1 MRSGRVMLLI
11 LAVALTALGSNMAAV
26 TQTSSRATTA
36 YDALLSLFKEFREF
50 QKPRISTDGVP
61 DYSPAAMAA
70 QRARLPEFQKRLAA
84 IPSQAWPLAQRVDYE
99 ILRAEMYGLEFDHRV
114 LRPWSRDPG
123 FYAVIQNA
131 ESDVPAREGA
141 EIYGC
146 LGLWQFSFPLDPAS
160 RNVMR
165 LKLAAIPA
173 ILSQA
178 KANLTEDTRD
188 LWRLG
193 ARRKSS
199 EAASLDRLSER
210 LAAASPD
217 LVPLVQK
224 SLAAVEDFRSW
235 LEARIP
241 NLKGPSGISRS
252 EFDWYQRHVHLVP
265 YSWDEQ
271 YRMACRE
278 LERSLAFLKL
288 EEHRNRK
295 LPPLQPPASGEELQ
309 RRQNQAVTTLF
320 DFLRNEDIFTVAD
333 FMKLSG
339 GGGPVL
345 PPERRDF
352 FTQVDY
358 RDPLPLKVHSIH
370 WLEKQ
375 REAHNSHPIR
385 GTPLLYNIWDS
396 RAEGFATAAEEI
408 FLQAGLFDKNPRA
421 RELVYILLAF
431 RAVRAICDLK
441 LHSREW
447 TVDQAVQYAG
457 ATTPYGWVKADGDTI
472 WGDMFIYL
480 HGPGYGTS
488 YLTGKIQIEGL
499 MADYARIKGNS
510 YSLKSFLDEM
520 FAKGIIPASLI
531 RWEMTGLDDEMKKLG
546 L

>member
-1 MRSGRVMLLI
+1 MRMARVFSLMLAVLLI
-11 LAVALTALGSNMAAV
+11 ALGTDIATG
-26 TQTSSRATTA
+26 TQDPPRPNAG

-50 QKPRISTDGVP
+50 QKPRVSADGVP
-61 DYSPAAMAA
+61 DYSPAAMTA
-70 QRARLPEFQKRLAA
+70 QKARLPEFHKRLAA
-84 IPSQAWPLAQRVDYE
+84 IPTQSWPVSQRVDYE
-99 ILRAEMYGLEFDHRV
+99 ILRAEMNGLEFDHRV

-123 FYAVIQNA
+123 FYAVIQNS

-146 LGLWQFSFPLDPAS
+146 LGLWTFSFPLDAENHDLMQ
-160 RNVMR
+160 R
-165 LKLAAIPA
+165 KLAAIPA

-178 KANLTEDTRD
+178 RMNLSEDARD

-193 ARRKSS
+193 ARRKTS
-199 EAASLDRLSER
+199 EAIWLDRLAER
-210 LAAASPD
+210 LAAGSPD
-217 LVPLVQK
+217 LVPLAK
-224 SLAAVEDFRSW
+224 KARAAVDDFRLW

-241 NLKGPSGISRS
+241 NLKGPSGIGKT
-252 EFDWYQRHVHLVP
+252 EFDWYQKNVHLVP
-265 YSWDEQ
+265 YSWEEQ
-271 YRMACRE
+271 YRLACRE

-288 EEHRNRK
+288 EEHRNRR
-295 LPPLQPPASGEELQ
+295 LPPLQPPASSEEWQ
-309 RRQNQAVTTLF
+309 RRQNQAITTLF
-320 DFLRNEDIFTVAD
+320 DFLRHDDIFTVPD
-333 FMKLSG
+333 YMKLSPG
-339 GGGPVL
+339 GGSVL
-345 PPERRDF
+345 PADRWDF

-358 RDPLPLKVHSIH
+358 RDALPLKVHSIH

-375 REAHNSHPIR
+375 RETRNSHPIR

-447 TVDQAVQYAG
+447 AVDQAVQFAV
-457 ATTPYGWVKADGDTI
+457 ATTPYGWVKPDGDTI
-472 WGDMFIYL
+472 WGDLFIYL

-488 YLTGKIQIEGL
+488 YVTGKIQMEAL
-499 MADYARIKGNS
+499 MADYARSKGKA
-510 YSLKSFLDEM
+510 YSLKKFIDEM

-531 RWEMTGLDDEMKKLG
+531 RWEMTGLEDEMKKLG
-546 L
+546 R